1 MKKEKNNKFSR
12 IVDWLYQKLFKINDT
27 PQKIALGLG
36 LGVFAG
42 IFPGTGAVASL
53 FLAILFR
60 ANRAS
65 ALLGSL
71 LTNTWLSIITLFLAI
86 KAGALMF
93 GIQWQDIYNNR
104 ASLVKNFSWLSLFE
118 LSTVKVF
125 FPILIGFIL
134 ISFCFGLLVYLVSL
148 AVIIKVRGVNKKE
161 GEVGS
166 K

>member
-36 LGVFAG
+36 LGVFVG
-42 IFPGTGAVASL
+42 IFPGTGPVASL

-93 GIQWQDIYNNR
+93 GIQWQDIYNNG

-148 AVIIKVRGVNKKE
+148 AVIIKVGGVNKKE